1 MCVFVGIHGL
11 CVVVCVSMVCRYYTP
26 SGRCIQAVRY
36 TGGRDTSSSSSSAP
50 PSSPSSPSSS
60 AITTTTSA
68 KERQVFHTLVSDRE
82 VFDGGGIDFDVS
94 APPLRVSSAEAT
106 LYTQV

>member
-1 MCVFVGIHGL
+1 MCEFVGIHGL
-11 CVVVCVSMVCRYYTP
+11 CLVVYVSMVCRYYTP

-36 TGGRDTSSSSSSAP
+36 TGGRDTSSPSSSAP
-50 PSSPSSPSSS
+50 PSSPSSST
-60 AITTTTSA
+60 ITTTTA

-106 LYTQV
+106 LYTQVK